1 MPSNKWKKRQ
11 LQRRRRI
18 EKDAATASKDDTIWS
33 SEKMSM
39 QGPNRTRKIKSI
51 YTGRTLDARTRSSKG
66 AENRPVDSFFSW
78 VREKNA
84 STIFSPTSYFISS
97 PTTAIY
103 VLVLSFVLRNR
114 DYLLQ
119 ATGVTTPSSA
129 VAKIILYV
137 AIAALM
143 LIPFLL
149 WWLIRDEIWSE
160 DTSAQNGKISDEP
173 NGIDDEFITILPLG
187 LKQSSAITNESAL
200 DSYEVIPTPQLAL
213 SKHVRRKLAEW
224 LPFGLRHTSNLKLVF
239 STDVHGRSLQ
249 TLYHIL
255 ETTSSCHTIMLL
267 EIYPTES
274 PIVKE
279 LQTKTIIGIYASQ
292 RWHSSSKLY
301 GDGRCF
307 LFRLLLPDRQESD
320 NNGDEEVLDSDCW
333 QWTPLAISSEHLS
346 TSLNLRSNHNVD
358 NENGRLSLWE
368 TFQRS
373 NHSCLSLGISDSG
386 VGTGLQLNH
395 DMTKGESHRA
405 VGFNNEPL
413 CFRSN
418 AATENSV
425 HFEVG
430 LVEVYQ
436 LVREIDGLP
445 IR

>member
-1 MPSNKWKKRQ
+1 MEQ
-11 LQRRRRI
+11 
-18 EKDAATASKDDTIWS
+18 DAATASKNDNIRS
-33 SEKMSM
+33 GEKM
-39 QGPNRTRKIKSI
+39 TRKGQRWTTKI
-51 YTGRTLDARTRSSKG
+51 GRTLDDRKSSGNG
-66 AENRPVDSFFSW
+66 AENQPVDSFFTW
-78 VREKNA
+78 VREKYA
-84 STIFSPTSYFISS
+84 SAIFYPKSYVQHQIPIISS
-97 PTTAIY
+97 PTMVIF
-103 VLVLSFVLRNR
+103 VLVLSLVLRNR
-114 DYLLQ
+114 DYILQ
-119 ATGVTTPSSA
+119 ATGVTTPLSD

-137 AIAALM
+137 AIATLT
-143 LIPFLL
+143 LILFLL
-149 WWLIRDEIWSE
+149 WLLIRNELRSE
-160 DTSAQNGKISDEP
+160 DTSAQNDKTNDEP
-173 NGIDDEFITILPLG
+173 NSVDDEFTTILPLG
-187 LKQSSAITNESAL
+187 LKQSSAISFGTTNESPL
-200 DSYEVIPTPQLAL
+200 KSDEVTPTPRLAL
-213 SKHVRRKLAEW
+213 SKHIRKKLAEW

-255 ETTSSCHTIMLL
+255 ETTSSNHTIMLL
-267 EIYPTES
+267 EIYPTS
-274 PIVKE
+274 PSTVKG
-279 LQTKTIIGIYASQ
+279 LQTKTVVGMYASQ
-292 RWHSSSKLY
+292 RWHSSPKLY

-320 NNGDEEVLDSDCW
+320 SNGDEEVLDSDCW

-346 TSLNLRSNHNVD
+346 TSMNVLSNHNVD
-358 NENGRLSLWE
+358 NENDRLSLWE

-373 NHSCLSLGISDSG
+373 NHSCLSLGISDSC
-386 VGTGLQLNH
+386 VGAGLQLNH

-418 AATENSV
+418 GATENSV